1 MNFARTLLVCL
12 TLLGCQARRGQAPDW
27 VRSAP
32 AAAVMAVSFR
42 ADWSMEQPRLRTL
55 LERFPMAGRS
65 LDLFLMR
72 ARINLR
78 RETGRLTVYL
88 VNPAKAASTP
98 GFLIQLG
105 GVRDPG
111 GLQVAIADGFPV
123 DTKAPDNRDHPVFV
137 ILDLPPYH
145 IRAMADG
152 EGRVW
157 LGDQA
162 MLAELGAGKSPSAAA
177 LAASSGWIGGAA
189 AIQGFI
195 RPQELLADYS
205 GTLPGELARNL
216 PRGIE
221 AVAWGVTPGPE
232 PDGLNGFELS
242 LAGSGEAVQLA
253 APWLQRL
260 LAAACAMQGPA
271 AQWPE
276 ILQET
281 SRIGLRCQ
289 LSQEQ
294 VDVAMAKLNQPPLP
308 CH

>member
-1 MNFARTLLVCL
+1 MIFARTLLLCL
-12 TLLGCQARRGQAPDW
+12 VLAGCDARRAQAPDW

-32 AAAVMAVSFR
+32 AGALTAVSFR
-42 ADWSMEQPRLRTL
+42 TDWALQQPRLRTL
-55 LERFPMAGRS
+55 LEGYPMAGRS
-65 LDLFLMR
+65 LDLFLVR
-72 ARINLR
+72 ARLPLR
-78 RETGRLTVYL
+78 REAGRLTVYL
-88 VNPAKAASTP
+88 TRPGA

-105 GVRDPG
+105 GFRDPG
-111 GLQVAIADGFPV
+111 GLQVAIADGFPM

-152 EGRVW
+152 DGRVW

-162 MLAELGAGKSPSAAA
+162 MLAGLAAGKSPSAAA
-177 LAASSGWIGGAA
+177 LAASAGWINGAA

-195 RPQELLADYS
+195 RPKALLADHS
-205 GTLPGELARNL
+205 GMLPGELSRNL

-221 AVAWGVTPGPE
+221 AVAWGVTPGPS
-232 PDGLNGFELS
+232 PDGPNGFELS
-242 LAGSGEAVQLA
+242 LAGSREAVQLSS
-253 APWLQRL
+253 PWLQRL
-260 LAAACAMQGPA
+260 LAAVCAMQGA
-271 AQWPE
+271 STQWPE
-276 ILQET
+276 LLQET

-294 VDVAMAKLNQPPLP
+294 VDVAMARLDQPPLP

>member
-1 MNFARTLLVCL
+1 
-12 TLLGCQARRGQAPDW
+12 
-27 VRSAP
+27 
-32 AAAVMAVSFR
+32 
-42 ADWSMEQPRLRTL
+42 
-55 LERFPMAGRS
+55 
-65 LDLFLMR
+65 MR
-72 ARINLR
+72 ARINPR

-88 VNPAKAASTP
+88 ADPAKGAATP

-105 GVRDPG
+105 GFRDPG
-111 GLQVAIADGFPV
+111 GLQVAIADGFPM

-152 EGRVW
+152 DGRVW

-162 MLAELGAGKSPSAAA
+162 MLAGLAAGKSPSAAA
-177 LAASSGWIGGAA
+177 LAASAGWINGAA

-195 RPQELLADYS
+195 RPKALLADHS
-205 GTLPGELARNL
+205 AKLPGELSRNL

-221 AVAWGVTPGPE
+221 AVAWGVTPGPS
-232 PDGLNGFELS
+232 PDGPNGFELS
-242 LAGSGEAVQLA
+242 LAGSREAVQLS

-260 LAAACAMQGPA
+260 LAAVCAMQGA
-271 AQWPE
+271 STQWPE
-276 ILQET
+276 LLQET

-294 VDVAMAKLNQPPLP
+294 VDVAMARLDQPPLP